1 MSGRADPPSRPGR
14 SRLRRSDTDA
24 PGITRVR
31 RGRGFRYHHAS
42 GEPVTDPDEVR
53 RVKGLAVPPAWRDVW
68 ICPSPDG
75 HIQACGTDDAGRRQ
89 YLYHPEWRH
98 RSEQAKYDRMLD
110 FAELLPGIRDRVA
123 EHLAGRGLGRE
134 RVLAAAVRL
143 IDLGFLRA
151 GGEEY
156 AARNES
162 YGVATLL
169 REHVR
174 REGGAVV
181 FEFPG
186 KSGREQRFECAEPG
200 VCRVVASLRRA
211 RSPGQGLFAHRV
223 PEGWHDVRSEDLN
236 AYLREVS
243 GGDCTVKE
251 FRTWHATVLAA
262 VGLAV
267 AADPDGEAAHRRLAA
282 HVSREVA
289 EHLGNT
295 EAVARASYIDPRV
308 FRLRERGITVDVS
321 FTELGRRT
329 PVGELATRG
338 PVEAEVLRLLREHPD
353 A

>member
-1 MSGRADPPSRPGR
+1 MTAASRGG
-14 SRLRRSDTDA
+14 LKRSDPDT

-31 RGRGFRYHHAS
+31 RGRGFSYHLAS
-42 GEPVTDPDEVR
+42 GELVTDPDELR
-53 RVKGLAVPPAWRDVW
+53 RVKALVVPPAWRQVW

-89 YLYHPEWRH
+89 YLYHREWRR
-98 RSEQAKYDRMLD
+98 RSEHAKFDRMLD
-110 FAELLPGIRDRVA
+110 FAELLPEIRST
-123 EHLAGRGLGRE
+123 LAAQLDGRGLGRE
-134 RVLAAAVRL
+134 RVLAGAVRL

-151 GGEEY
+151 GGEMY

-174 REGGAVV
+174 GERGGVV

-186 KSGREQRFECAEPG
+186 KSGQSQRFECAEPA
-200 VCRVVASLRRA
+200 VCRVVTALRRA
-211 RSPGQGLFAHRV
+211 RAPSQGLFAYRV
-223 PEGWHDVRSEDLN
+223 PGGWHDVRSEDLN
-236 AYLREVS
+236 AYLREIS
-243 GGDCTVKE
+243 DGDSTVKE

-267 AADPDGEAAHRRLAA
+267 AAAPDSEAGRRRLAA
-282 HVSREVA
+282 HVAREVA

-295 EAVARASYIDPRV
+295 ESVARDSYIDPRV
-308 FRLRERGITVDVS
+308 FRLHGRGVTIDVS
-321 FTELGRRT
+321 FCALGEST

-338 PVEAEVLRLLREHPD
+338 PVEAEVLRLLREHGD